1 MSWIPDQVV
10 SATKADPLVD
20 TRAAAATPLARVG
33 TPPLLTLNQFTATD
47 ADHVIMKY
55 CELMVLA
62 KKLYGKLMKII
73 CATTGIVAVK
83 LPDAMGSDVVY
94 ELFEV

>member
-1 MSWIPDQVV
+1 
-10 SATKADPLVD
+10 
-20 TRAAAATPLARVG
+20 
-33 TPPLLTLNQFTATD
+33 
-47 ADHVIMKY
+47 MKY